1 MDQQP
6 EDPFFDK
13 ERQKERFLK
22 NLSNQEWEIFFD
34 KHEPDWA
41 GNHDNDKP
49 GSNDK
54 GRHWGLWRYFG
65 GLRDARIANGILY
78 TGTWPVR
85 MRALYP
91 GELEITVDSSV
102 TDSEITAWKY
112 DNWDFPGGSTDGI
125 RLKISR
131 NGGLSVRR
139 SSDGTL
145 QPLRFHT
152 VDTSKPV
159 KISFIVLKHPR
170 YIEDYKATVII
181 SINDSVLTQFEDRIF
196 YGDLYLQGGMYHL
209 IRFRGLVPRNVAEH

>member
-22 NLSNQEWEIFFD
+22 NLPNQEWEIFFD

-41 GNHDNDKP
+41 GCYDDLAP
-49 GSNDK
+49 GHHGAGTS
-54 GRHWGLWRYFG
+54 WGLWRNR
-65 GLRDARIANGILY
+65 LKDARIANGILY
-78 TGTWPVR
+78 AGTYPVQIWG
-85 MRALYP
+85 LYP
-91 GELEITVDSSV
+91 GELEITVDSSIA
-102 TDSEITAWKY
+102 DSEIIAWKLAGCY
-112 DNWDFPGGSTDGI
+112 PEPSIAGI

-131 NGGLSVRR
+131 NGELTVRR

-145 QPLRFHT
+145 QSLRFHT

-159 KISFIVLKHPR
+159 KVSFIVLKHPR

-181 SINDSVLTQFEDRIF
+181 SINDSTLTQFEDR
-196 YGDLYLQGGMYHL
+196 LYCGNLFLQGGMYHL